1 MRFILTLLFALFF
14 APHPAAAS
22 APHEFYGVI
31 AADDPDQ
38 TELARMG
45 TGGVGTLRIN
55 LVWGAVESGPGAQF
69 DWSHYDALIGEAA
82 AQGIRVLPTVYSSP
96 LWAAARD
103 NYPPSPGSLGDYAA
117 FVEAAAAR
125 YGSNGT
131 FWAENPDIPRLPVR
145 WWQFW
150 NEPNLQVFWLPKLS
164 ARSYVDLLRVF
175 SPAIRRGDPNARVLL
190 AGLFPGP
197 FITRRRRHTARA
209 LPPGDLPSAKSK
221 NALRRCGPSSLCQY
235 AEPRHTRRHVVPPDH
250 VPIQGPEDATLAHR
264 SGLDHRG

>member
-164 ARSYVDLLRVF
+164 ARRYVDLLRVF
-175 SPAIRRGDPNARVLL
+175 SPAIRRGDPNARVVL

-197 FITRRRRHTARA
+197 FIPGVVGVPLARY
-209 LPPGDLPSAKSK
+209 LPSVYRQRNAK
-221 NALRRCGPSSLCQY
+221 ALFDGVDIHPY
-235 AEPRHTRRHVVPPDH
+235 A
-250 VPIQGPEDATLAHR
+250 
-264 SGLDHRG
+264 